1 MRLTAAVWLQEF
13 EALGDATTGASG
25 AIDPDFARSS
35 YTKHF
40 LKQPTL
46 QECANRAG
54 QQASVQHTCP
64 LLRFTLSPSHSTSYR
79 DSLCLTLTLPLT
91 QSFSAHSASHSVFL
105 TLTLPL
111 TQSVS
116 RSLCLSL
123 SLSHAHSA
131 SHSVFLC
138 SLWCRMTAS
147 AGCMSKRC

>member
-1 MRLTAAVWLQEF
+1 MLLHLPCYRYICLAAVEFAWLPLRFAWLPLCMRLTAAVWLQEF

-64 LLRFTLSPSHSTSYR
+64 LL
-79 DSLCLTLTLPLT
+79 
-91 QSFSAHSASHSVFL
+91 
-105 TLTLPL
+105 
-111 TQSVS
+111 
-116 RSLCLSL
+116 
-123 SLSHAHSA
+123 
-131 SHSVFLC
+131 
-138 SLWCRMTAS
+138 
-147 AGCMSKRC
+147 